1 MSDTGMVIIGA
12 GKAAASAIVSLREH
26 KWTGSITLIGDE
38 PHAPYDRPP
47 LSKSAITGQLE
58 PQPVYILDTSLL
70 NSLGVTFIAGTAAV
84 GIDRMDKAVMLAD
97 GTRIPFHRLLVA
109 TGARAR
115 ELPLNGAEHLRSLRS
130 FSDAKSL
137 RNEFCPG
144 RKVAIIGG
152 GFIGLE
158 LAASANR
165 RGCAV
170 TVIEVQPRLLM
181 RGVPANI
188 ANKVAMRHT
197 TAGVSIITEAKVD
210 SISSNAVFLNNGRN
224 VSADI
229 IVAGVGAVPETFL
242 AQTAGLEIDNGIACD
257 AQMRTSDPY
266 IFAAGDCCSFV
277 HPLYEN
283 RRIRLESWRSAH
295 DQGALAA
302 QNMLG
307 QARTY
312 EAVPW
317 FWSDQYELTLQIA
330 GIPPESAKAVTR
342 KLKDDAFIDF
352 HFDSSGRLA
361 YASGIG
367 RGNFIARDIRLA
379 EMLIGRRAAPDPAVV
394 ADPTANL
401 KSLLTN

>member
-1 MSDTGMVIIGA
+1 MSDTGIVIIGA

-26 KWTGSITLIGDE
+26 KWTGSITLIGE
-38 PHAPYDRPP
+38 EQHAPYDRPP
-47 LSKSAITGQLE
+47 LSKSAITGELE
-58 PQPVYILDTSLL
+58 PEPVFILDTSLL
-70 NSLGVTFIAGTAAV
+70 NSLGVTFIAGTAAT
-84 GIDRMDKAVMLAD
+84 GIDRIDKAVTLAD
-97 GTRIPFHRLLVA
+97 GRCISFHRLLVA

-115 ELPLNGAEHLRSLRS
+115 ELSLKGAEHLRSLRN
-130 FSDAKSL
+130 FSEAKSL
-137 RNEFCPG
+137 RADFSPG

-158 LAASANR
+158 LAASANQR
-165 RGCAV
+165 SCEV
-170 TVIEVQPRLLM
+170 TVIEMQPRLLL

-188 ANKVAMRHT
+188 ASTVAKRHAA
-197 TAGVSIITEAKVD
+197 AGVSIITEAKVD
-210 SISSNAVFLNNGRN
+210 GLSSNAVFLNNGQH
-224 VSADI
+224 VPADI
-229 IVAGVGAVPETFL
+229 IIAGVGAVPETAI
-242 AQTAGLEIDNGIACD
+242 AQTSGLAIENGIACD
-257 AQMRTSDPY
+257 AQMRTSDLD
-266 IFAAGDCCSFV
+266 IFAAGDCCSFY
-277 HPLYEN
+277 HSLYEN
-283 RRIRLESWRSAH
+283 RRIRLESWRSAQ

-307 QARTY
+307 HDRTY

-330 GIPPESAKAVTR
+330 GLPLGSAKSVTR
-342 KLKDDAFIDF
+342 KLKEGAFIDF

-379 EMLIGRRAAPDPAVV
+379 EMLIGRRATPDPAVL

-401 KSLLTN
+401 KSLL

>member
-1 MSDTGMVIIGA
+1 MVIIGA

-38 PHAPYDRPP
+38 LHAPYDRPP
-47 LSKSAITGQLE
+47 LSKSAITSE
-58 PQPVYILDTSLL
+58 PEPEPVYILDTSLL
-70 NSLGVTFIAGTAAV
+70 NSLGITFSAGTPAV
-84 GIDRMDKAVMLAD
+84 GIDRMDKAVRLAD
-97 GTRIPFHRLLVA
+97 GRRIPFRRLLVA

-115 ELPLNGAEHLRSLRS
+115 ELPLKGAEHLRSLRS

-137 RNEFCPG
+137 RNEFSPG
-144 RKVAIIGG
+144 QKVAIIGG

-158 LAASANR
+158 LAASASL

-188 ANKVAMRHT
+188 ANKVAERHT
-197 TAGVSIITEAKVD
+197 AAGVSIITDAKVD

-224 VSADI
+224 VSANI
-229 IVAGVGAVPETFL
+229 IIAGVGALPETSVAQASGL
-242 AQTAGLEIDNGIACD
+242 AIDNGIACD
-257 AQMRTSDPY
+257 AQMRTSDPD
-266 IFAAGDCCSFV
+266 IFAAGDCCSFL
-277 HPLYEN
+277 HSLYEN
-283 RRIRLESWRSAH
+283 RRIRLESWRSAQE
-295 DQGALAA
+295 QGALAA

-307 QARTY
+307 HARTY

-330 GIPPESAKAVTR
+330 GLPPASAKAVTR
-342 KLKDDAFIDF
+342 QLKDGAFVDF

-379 EMLIGRRAAPDPAVV
+379 EMLIGRRAAPDPAVL

-401 KSLLTN
+401 KSLLAN